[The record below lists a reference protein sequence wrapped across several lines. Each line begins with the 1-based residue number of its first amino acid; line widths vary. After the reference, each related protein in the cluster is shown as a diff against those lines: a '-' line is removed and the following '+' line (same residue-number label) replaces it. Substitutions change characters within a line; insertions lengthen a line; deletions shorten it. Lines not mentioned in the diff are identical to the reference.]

1 MKGILV
7 CKLIQD
13 IKLLR
18 MTFSIWRIYYAQ
30 YLYGT
35 RLVLYYFQLLR
46 SKMMPISAT
55 TTNRQV
61 QQTYFQNLI
70 SSFETVRICVI
81 ECKLDG
87 FRTES
92 FLKKGCL
99 CKEIALQ
106 TCFQN

>member
-35 RLVLYYFQLLR
+35 RLVLYYIQLLR
-46 SKMMPISAT
+46 TKNDANIC
-55 TTNRQV
+55 N
-61 QQTYFQNLI
+61 YEFQIIDLYDMLNEMVLI
-70 SSFETVRICVI
+70 SRHFPSPQYRLTGKCSKPLF
-81 ECKLDG
+81 KL
-87 FRTES
+87 
-92 FLKKGCL
+92 
-99 CKEIALQ
+99 
-106 TCFQN
+106 